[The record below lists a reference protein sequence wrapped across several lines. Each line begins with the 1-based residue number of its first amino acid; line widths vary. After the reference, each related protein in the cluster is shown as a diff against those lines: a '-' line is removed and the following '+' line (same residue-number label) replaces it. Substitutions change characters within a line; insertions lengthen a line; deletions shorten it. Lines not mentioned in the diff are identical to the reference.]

1 MGPPAVASPD
11 SHWAFLDHYCTN
23 CHNATDWA
31 GGVAFDTLSP
41 SDIGSNP
48 ETFEKAVRKLRG
60 RLMPPADKMQPDP
73 AATQAF
79 VGFLEGR
86 LDAAAVH
93 APDPGV
99 VTLHRLNRK
108 EYANAVKDL
117 LDVDVD
123 PVALLPKDDTAD
135 GFDNVAAALQV
146 TPSFLDQY
154 LSAARTVALR
164 ALGNPAARPA
174 GTQYAAR
181 GGGSQQ
187 AYSEG
192 LPLGTR
198 GGFKVQHFFP
208 ADAEYVI
215 NIANMAQA
223 LWVYNM
229 EFENTVVVT
238 LDGAEIYRTNIGG
251 EEDMKAIDQKQD
263 PAVDAINKRLKN
275 IRFKAPAGQ
284 HEVAVAFVRR
294 TFAESDDRLES
305 FNAGGQ
311 ERVLRVASFE
321 IKGPFNVTGISDN
334 ASRRKIFVCHP
345 AATGDEEAC
354 ARTIV
359 LTLAQ
364 RAYRRPLTDKE
375 MQDLMTFFKN
385 GREGADF
392 DSGIRYAVTA
402 ILASPAFLY
411 RAELPTTAPAG
422 AMQTAALQPV
432 SDLDLASRLSFF
444 LWSTVPDDELLR
456 TATQGQLHEPAVMA
470 REVTRMLA
478 DPRAQ
483 TLTTNFAFQWLNVPR
498 LSEIEPDNRIFGR
511 EGDEREDF
519 RTELQLFID
528 SIFRGDASVL
538 DLLSANYTY
547 VNERLARFYDINDVR
562 GSRFRRVTLP
572 GTARNGL
579 LGKGAVLMLTSY
591 PTRTAPVLR
600 GKFVLE
606 SLMGTPP
613 HAPPAN
619 VPSLKENETGKKP
632 QSVRERMEMHRAKP
646 ACFACHGV
654 MDPLGLA
661 LENFDAV
668 GKYRD
673 IDRETRLPIDAS
685 GKLPDGTQISGPD
698 DLRKALLARPDQ
710 FVQALTM
717 NLMTYALGRT
727 VEYYDMPTVRA
738 ITGSCARENYRF
750 ACLASQVVQSNAFRF
765 RRPATAP
772 QSTLVTQTAQ
782 QE

>member
-1 MGPPAVASPD
+1 
-11 SHWAFLDHYCTN
+11 
-23 CHNATDWA
+23 
-31 GGVAFDTLSP
+31 
-41 SDIGSNP
+41 
-48 ETFEKAVRKLRG
+48 
-60 RLMPPADKMQPDP
+60 
-73 AATQAF
+73 
-79 VGFLEGR
+79 
-86 LDAAAVH
+86 
-93 APDPGV
+93 
-99 VTLHRLNRK
+99 
-108 EYANAVKDL
+108 
-117 LDVDVD
+117 
-123 PVALLPKDDTAD
+123 
-135 GFDNVAAALQV
+135 
-146 TPSFLDQY
+146 
-154 LSAARTVALR
+154 
-164 ALGNPAARPA
+164 
-174 GTQYAAR
+174 
-181 GGGSQQ
+181 
-187 AYSEG
+187 
-192 LPLGTR
+192 
-198 GGFKVQHFFP
+198 
-208 ADAEYVI
+208 
-215 NIANMAQA
+215 
-223 LWVYNM
+223 
-229 EFENTVVVT
+229 
-238 LDGAEIYRTNIGG
+238 
-251 EEDMKAIDQKQD
+251 QD

-284 HEVAVAFVRR
+284 HEVAVAFLRR

-305 FNAGGQ
+305 FNASGGQ

-345 AATGDEEAC
+345 ATAADEQPC
-354 ARTIV
+354 ARNIV
-359 LTLAQ
+359 LSLAQ
-364 RAYRRPLTDKE
+364 RAYRRPLSDRET
-375 MQDLMTFFKN
+375 QDLMAFYQN

-402 ILASPAFLY
+402 ILASPSFLY
-411 RAELPTTAPAG
+411 RAELPTRTASAVK
-422 AMQTAALQPV
+422 TANLQPIT
-432 SDLDLASRLSFF
+432 DLDLASRLSFF

-456 TATQGQLHEPAVMA
+456 TATAGALHDPAVMA
-470 REVTRMLA
+470 REVSRMLA

-498 LSEIEPDNRIFGR
+498 LSEIEPDSRIFGR

-547 VNERLARFYDINDVR
+547 VNERLALFYGINDIR

-572 GTARNGL
+572 GSERNGL

-613 HAPPAN
+613 AAPPPN
-619 VPSLKENETGKKP
+619 VPSLKENETGKKAL
-632 QSVRERMEMHRAKP
+632 SVRERMEGHRAKP

-673 IDRETRLPIDAS
+673 IDQETRQPIDSS
-685 GKLPDGTQISGPD
+685 GKLPDGTQINGPD
-698 DLRKALLARPDQ
+698 DLRKALLAQPDQ

-738 ITGSCARENYRF
+738 ITRSCAKDNYRF
-750 ACLASQVVQSNAFRF
+750 ACLATQVVTSDAFRF
-765 RRPATAP
+765 RRPAEAAK
-772 QSTLVTQTAQ
+772 STLVTQTVQ
-782 QE
+782 PE